1 MSVDLPSFHAGELMV
16 KAKKVLFKQDWKQMA
31 NGRLDCIEK
40 TFGGVIISTIWA
52 GNHLLLNAR
61 KVGYDINSSDI
72 KAYVPLDC
80 PEIEEAKKELIPLF
94 DRIVKRNK
102 RRWDKEIKEYE
113 ERRGITFR
121 RNEKYGV

>member
-16 KAKKVLFKQDWKQMA
+16 KAKKTLFKQGWKQIPI
-31 NGRLDCIEK
+31 GRIDCIEK
-40 TFGGVIISTIWA
+40 TFGDVVISTIWA
-52 GNHLLLNAR
+52 GSSLLLNAR
-61 KVGYDINSSDI
+61 KVGYDVNSDNI

-80 PEIEEAKKELIPLF
+80 PEIEQAKQELIPLF

-102 RRWDKEIKEYE
+102 KRWSREIRTYE
-113 ERRGITFR
+113 KRHNITYR